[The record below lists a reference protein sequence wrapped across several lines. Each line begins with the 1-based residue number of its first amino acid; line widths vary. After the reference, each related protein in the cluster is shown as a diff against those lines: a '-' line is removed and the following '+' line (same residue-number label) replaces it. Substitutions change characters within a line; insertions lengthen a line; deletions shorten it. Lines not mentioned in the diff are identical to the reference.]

1 MRSRCSISLRSTYAC
16 SSERVCVKKCGL
28 DWLRLQ
34 AAMACMPQR
43 HTRGLQPPPAW
54 FHTAAPTLPH
64 ILATT
69 LLSHA
74 AVHRC
79 AAAAAPV
86 APAAAW
92 RTPPAWSAP
101 QRTAPPAARWPPGV
115 VKGRCVQAAAVSRSG
130 SRQAATAAGTA
141 THLAAAVTAMCTV
154 ASRYCQKKQKRYV
167 SPCRR
172 TRRCMHCSTHR
183 GGPQGGVVGGHVAPA
198 QQVVP
203 LVGRHLK
210 GGAMMGTSEADLAQ
224 TEAPQRRWHAADALR
239 CALSN
244 RALQRTPAPTPSAAP
259 GG

>member
-1 MRSRCSISLRSTYAC
+1 MWVGLAPTASRDGMHA
-16 SSERVCVKKCGL
+16 
-28 DWLRLQ
+28 
-34 AAMACMPQR
+34 
-43 HTRGLQPPPAW
+43 
-54 FHTAAPTLPH
+54 TAAHTWFATTACLVPHCCPNAAPH